1 MLWNRIANTI
11 GLLIC
16 MTISDFL
23 QVDIVINVAQ
33 GNLFHNGFGLGEV
46 AEPEAK

>member
-11 GLLIC
+11 GVLIC

-33 GNLFHNGFGLGEV
+33 GNLFHNVKVLCDV
-46 AEPEAK
+46 AD